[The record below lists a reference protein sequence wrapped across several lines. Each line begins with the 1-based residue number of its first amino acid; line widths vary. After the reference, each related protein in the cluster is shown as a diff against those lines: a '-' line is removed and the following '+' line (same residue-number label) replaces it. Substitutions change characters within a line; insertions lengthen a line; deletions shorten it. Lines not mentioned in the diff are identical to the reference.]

1 MKIHPRCIDCLL
13 ARVRYESHLSTGDT
27 ERIRRV
33 VEACRT
39 RIAPYRE
46 GVHPASSV
54 ASEIH
59 HLAYRLL
66 SDPDPYR
73 QLKEQSSAEALAAC
87 REVRGDLCSFRDL
100 ALAAILANTY
110 DYGISVHRV
119 TGDFPAFF
127 RSRFPRG
134 LYRDDTAR
142 IERLAQRV
150 VYFTDNAGEIVFDLL
165 LVRYLKA
172 QGTRVTLA
180 VKGAPILND
189 ATLEDALRLGME
201 REVDLLTTT
210 GSGDIGVT
218 WEKIPGDLAGA
229 LEDATLVIAKGM
241 ANYESLTEYAHHLPP
256 VAYLMTVK
264 CETVA
269 ESIGA
274 PVGAAVASLE
284 GTDTA
289 SVTPGTG

>member
-1 MKIHPRCIDCLL
+1 MKIHPRCIECLL
-13 ARVRYESHLSTGDT
+13 ERVRYESALSTHDA

-33 VEACRT
+33 VEECRT
-39 RIAPYRE
+39 RIVPYRE
-46 GVHPASSV
+46 GVHPAPAV

-59 HLAYRLL
+59 HLAYTLL

-73 QLKEQSSAEALAAC
+73 QLKEQSNAEAMAAC
-87 REVRGDLCSFRDL
+87 REVRGNLHSFRDL

-110 DYGISVHRV
+110 DYGIAVHRV
-119 TGDFPAFF
+119 TGDFSAFF

-134 LYRDDTAR
+134 LYRDDTPR
-142 IERLAQRV
+142 IERVARRV

-165 LVRYLKA
+165 LVRYLKERGA
-172 QGTRVTLA
+172 RVTVA

-189 ATLEDALRLGME
+189 ATLEDALWLGME

-218 WEKIPGDLAGA
+218 WEKIPGDLARA
-229 LEDATLVIAKGM
+229 LGDATLVIAKGM
-241 ANYESLTEYAHHLPP
+241 ANYESLSEYSHLLPP

-274 PVGAAVASLE
+274 PVGAAVAVLE
-284 GTDTA
+284 GEEA
-289 SVTPGTG
+289 APVTPGTG